1 MEPSIQDVINGI
13 QVSLKRAGDVQTGLK
28 GIRRGGILEIVCVL
42 MSGAKRMV
50 GKRGSGASEWRS
62 LLQVL
67 PRVIVANDSFQFM
80 QSGFMT
86 MCEI

>member
-1 MEPSIQDVINGI
+1 MEFSIQDVINGI
-13 QVSLKRAGDVQTGLK
+13 QASLKRAGDVQTGLK

-62 LLQVL
+62 LLQVS
-67 PRVIVANDSFQFM
+67 PTYDCS
-80 QSGFMT
+80 
-86 MCEI
+86 